1 MKKKTT
7 LKVALAV
14 LLSASPALAQETPH
28 WDYRAFVYLWAPA
41 LGGTTITGQE
51 VDLSFSDVVENLEF
65 GLMGALEANRGPVS
79 LLGDFQYLDL
89 KSGQNAAVGPG
100 IPATADANVSG
111 FVFTGSAGYDFHH
124 KRDGQLVAYGGF
136 RYLGMDASANLS
148 VGGGSQRVSG
158 QITNFD
164 AIVGVRGSQRLSDK
178 WALSYIADVGAG
190 GSDLTW
196 QVGASVE
203 YRINNWDLS
212 FGYRH
217 MEWDLGNSSNVLSDL
232 SFSGP
237 IIGAKIAF

>member
-1 MKKKTT
+1 MKKIVLTT
-7 LKVALAV
+7 SMAA
-14 LLSASPALAQETPH
+14 LLSASPALSEETRQ

-41 LGGTTITGQE
+41 LGGTTTTGQDVE
-51 VDLSFSDVVENLEF
+51 LSFSDVLDNLEF
-65 GLMGALEANRGPVS
+65 GLMGALEANKGPVS

-100 IPATADANVSG
+100 IPATADADVSG
-111 FVFTGSAGYDFHH
+111 FVFTGSIGYDFHH
-124 KRDGQLVAYGGF
+124 RPDSRLVAYGGF
-136 RYLGMDASANLS
+136 RYLGMDAAANLS

-164 AIVGVRGSQRLSDK
+164 AIVGFRGSQRLSEK
-178 WALSYIADVGAG
+178 WALSYIADIGAG

-196 QVGASVE
+196 QVGASLE

-237 IIGAKIAF
+237 IIGAKISF